1 MSDVTI
7 NELSKLLNGLIEE
20 GYGDKE
26 FQIYYDSETTYT
38 SIPRK
43 SRILVF
49 KNSIRFSDYAEPDL
63 PEEGLIK
70 GILKKLDESDDG

>member
-1 MSDVTI
+1 MSGVTI
-7 NELSKLLNGLIEE
+7 NELFKLLNGLIED

-26 FQIYYDSETTYT
+26 FQLYYGSEKAYT

-43 SRILVF
+43 SRVFVF

-63 PEEGLIK
+63 PEERLIK
-70 GILKKLDESDDG
+70 GILKKLD